1 MTLFEGTDEAP
12 DRRCARCGGRE
23 RRLHAEAADSGDS
36 QAGDGYAKAEWRC
49 PTCRVVRV
57 EFSTSTWVSAT
68 ASVIDAD
75 DA

>member
-1 MTLFEGTDEAP
+1 MTLSEGTDEAP

-36 QAGDGYAKAEWRC
+36 QAGGSYVKAEWRC

-57 EFSTSTWVSAT
+57 EFSTSTWLSAT
-68 ASVIDAD
+68 ASVVDSD